1 MTARDQW
8 LEKGFA
14 VLAAEGF
21 RAVTIERLCAEMGLS
36 KGSFYH
42 HFGGVP
48 GFEAA
53 LLEHFEAVETQRYVD
68 AAEADPAASARQR
81 LDRLRAAVVAD
92 GDRAAALEVAVRA
105 WAAQDEAA
113 RAALERIDGR
123 RLSYLESLFVELT
136 DGGREARD
144 LARTVYLLLLGSFH
158 VLPPVPVAEV
168 GRLWDRAL
176 DTPGELPDVLPSGR
190 A

>member
-1 MTARDQW
+1 MSARERW
-8 LEKGFA
+8 LERGLA
-14 VLAAEGF
+14 VLAAEGS

-53 LLEHFEAVETQRYVD
+53 LLEHFQAVETQRYVD
-68 AAEADPAASARQR
+68 AAEADVGRTARQR
-81 LDRLRAAVVAD
+81 LDRLRAAVVAE
-92 GDRAAALEVAVRA
+92 GDRTARLEVAVRA

-113 RAALERIDGR
+113 RGAIERIDGL
-123 RLSYLESLFVELT
+123 RLGYLESLLVEMT
-136 DGGREARD
+136 RSRREARD

-158 VLPPVPVAEV
+158 VLPPVPVKEV
-168 GRLWDRAL
+168 ARLWDRAL
-176 DTPGELPDVLPSGR
+176 DTL
-190 A
+190 